1 MIWWSNAVECIE
13 RKVTMPGF
21 SRLRD
26 RKIPTIVN
34 LLAGMTATW
43 CAVTVPT
50 QAKSPTFAD
59 MCGAFQG
66 EWSDWSSLLYSRPYA
81 WQTVE
86 ALMAALPLNDCG
98 LAERRLATVN
108 TLRGPQLQTTY
119 LPENGLMVDFPVG
132 VDLQMIAIATP
143 NLTELNL
150 SGHVIPDLTPIA
162 TLSRLQTLRVANTQL
177 SDITALTSLT
187 RLTTLDASYNQ
198 IDSIAPVADIATI
211 RSLNV
216 SYNPFTDVS
225 PIGEI
230 LTPAVE
236 QEWQLLDLSG
246 IDIDAATCPEN
257 LGDICPGDYRGE
269 R

>member
-1 MIWWSNAVECIE
+1 MDRGMIWWSNAVESSAWKI
-13 RKVTMPGF
+13 VMPQLNPLAVNVLASLAAGWCTAVA
-21 SRLRD
+21 
-26 RKIPTIVN
+26 IPAI
-34 LLAGMTATW
+34 ASD
-43 CAVTVPT
+43 P
-50 QAKSPTFAD
+50 QPTFAD
-59 MCGAFQG
+59 LCEAFQG
-66 EWSDWSSLLYSRPYA
+66 VSSDWSSALYSRPYA

-177 SDITALTSLT
+177 SDITALTALT

-216 SYNPFTDVS
+216 AYNPFTDVS

-246 IDIDAATCPEN
+246 IEIDAETCPEN
-257 LGDICPGDYRGE
+257 LGDICPGAYRGE